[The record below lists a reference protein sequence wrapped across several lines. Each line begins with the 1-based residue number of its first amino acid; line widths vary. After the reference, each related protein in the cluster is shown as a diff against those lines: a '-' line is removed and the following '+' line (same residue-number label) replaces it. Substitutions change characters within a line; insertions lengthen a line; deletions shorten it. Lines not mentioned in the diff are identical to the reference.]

1 MYKTQKINKR
11 QLYFSILMFGV
22 LISFFDA
29 HIEVLTGFK
38 RLPFP
43 EIFIV
48 SVASFFA
55 LGKLIETH
63 KTNRLNLIISALIIL
78 SLFSGLL
85 INKNGIFASTAGTV
99 WVYKS
104 LIALYIGWS
113 IGIEEV
119 QKTKVLKLLFYL
131 SLLSVLFTWLQFL
144 YGPLNPFYFGR
155 FNPFGFNLNSS
166 GIIGFMDNPNKN
178 GFILL
183 LGFLY
188 VNIFKVR
195 HKYVLSFFFIT
206 SILFAQSRQVII
218 LLVLVLLYYLIS
230 VKRNY
235 TAVFSFAFLGSIIV
249 FFFKDTF
256 FSRFDEIS
264 RILDTSNY
272 FRLKVLKIGTDVFA
286 NNIFFGTGPGSF
298 GGIVAHLTES
308 PVHEEYKL
316 FEHWK
321 YYKKLYKVPV
331 TIDMYWPHLIVELGL
346 ISTVL
351 NIYVYRYIYKKIKK
365 VEHNSTVLLKMLFF
379 IVLFMGF
386 FSMALEAS
394 YVSIPL
400 FMLIGIDLKL
410 LKIKN
415 ESSPKQT

>member
-1 MYKTQKINKR
+1 
-11 QLYFSILMFGV
+11 MFGV

-272 FRLKVLKIGTDVFA
+272 FRLKVLKIGTDVFT

-321 YYKKLYKVPV
+321 Y
-331 TIDMYWPHLIVELGL
+331 
-346 ISTVL
+346 
-351 NIYVYRYIYKKIKK
+351 
-365 VEHNSTVLLKMLFF
+365 
-379 IVLFMGF
+379 
-386 FSMALEAS
+386 
-394 YVSIPL
+394 
-400 FMLIGIDLKL
+400 
-410 LKIKN
+410 
-415 ESSPKQT
+415 